1 LRCAAGGGRAPG
13 RQGTVS
19 AVRPRAIP
27 RRVLVRGPPDASA
40 APAARAGVA
49 VAGAV
54 LRRRRARRQPRAARP
69 RRRRPD
75 AAARRLRRAAPLGGP
90 RPRGHRI
97 ARRLQP
103 EGTAVTADPLDA
115 ALDRI
120 AAAPDGP
127 GVAAMFDFDG
137 TIVHGYSGVHFFR
150 DRLAAGKVGPRELLG
165 TAVNGLR
172 GTDSEAEFERF

>member
-1 LRCAAGGGRAPG
+1 
-13 RQGTVS
+13 
-19 AVRPRAIP
+19 
-27 RRVLVRGPPDASA
+27 
-40 APAARAGVA
+40 
-49 VAGAV
+49 
-54 LRRRRARRQPRAARP
+54 
-69 RRRRPD
+69 RRPD

-137 TIVHGYSGVHFFR
+137 TIIHGYSGVHFFR
-150 DRLAAGKVGPRELLG
+150 DRLAAGKVGPRELVG

-172 GTDSEAEFERF
+172 GTDSEAEFERFVAVAFRAWAGHTEDEMREVGRNLFENTLAGLIYPEAWRLIEA